1 MKNIG
6 IVSLIFASL
15 IFTQCQK
22 TPKRFLITKD
32 SVGNLKRASITDEL
46 SAIYTLDSI
55 VRDTASGKLFETK
68 KIRVYEKG
76 GTLLLSLRPSMD
88 SVQKIVNIQIYDT
101 RYLTEKGIGINST
114 FRDIKDNYS
123 IKKIIT
129 TFNNIVILLKDN
141 DMYFTIDKKELPANI
156 RYNTKINVEAVQIPD
171 VAKIKY
177 FMIGWE

>member
-1 MKNIG
+1 
-6 IVSLIFASL
+6 
-15 IFTQCQK
+15 
-22 TPKRFLITKD
+22 
-32 SVGNLKRASITDEL
+32 
-46 SAIYTLDSI
+46 
-55 VRDTASGKLFETK
+55 
-68 KIRVYEKG
+68 
-76 GTLLLSLRPSMD
+76 MD

>member
-6 IVSLIFASL
+6 IVSLVFTIL

-32 SVGNLKRASITDEL
+32 SVGNLKRTSVIDEL
-46 SAIYTLDSI
+46 SVIYALDSI
-55 VRDTASGKLFETK
+55 VLDRALGKLFETK
-68 KIRVYEKG
+68 KIQIYEKG

-88 SVQKIVNIQIYDT
+88 SIQKIGNIQIHDT
-101 RYLTEKGIGINST
+101 RYLTERGIGVNSR
-114 FRDIKDNYS
+114 FKDIKDSYS

-129 TFNNIVILLKDN
+129 SLNNIVIFLKDS
-141 DMYFTIDKKELPANI
+141 DIYFTIDKKELPANI
-156 RYNTKINVEAVQIPD
+156 RYNTKKNIELVQIPD